1 MSLWVDK
8 YRPRSLDD
16 LHYHEAL
23 SARLKSLAAT
33 GDFPHILFYG
43 PSGAGKKTRI
53 MCVLR
58 ELYGVGVEK
67 LRIDQRV
74 FVTPSNRKL
83 DVNVVQSNYH
93 IELTPSDVGNYDRVV
108 IQDILKEIAQT
119 QQVDLNAKQR
129 FKVVI
134 INEADAL
141 TRDAQAALRRTMEK
155 YMTNMR
161 LILCANSTSKII
173 APIRSR
179 CLLVRVAAPTD
190 DEMSRVLHHVA
201 KKERFS
207 LPDTAAQSIISS
219 SEGNLRKALLVF
231 EAMKMQ
237 KPDLSGSIDV
247 AKPDWETYIATVA
260 AAIMKEQSAQRLL
273 EVRGKIYELLSHCI
287 PPGVVLKTLAERLVD
302 LVDPEIKP
310 QVIHWA
316 AYYELRMRMG
326 AKKIFHIEAF
336 IAKFMMVQKNY
347 LLQGVAQ
354 NMEMDMDF

>member
-8 YRPRSLDD
+8 YRPRSLDE
-16 LHYHEAL
+16 LHYHPELSSRLRSL
-23 SARLKSLAAT
+23 SAS

-53 MCVLR
+53 MATLR
-58 ELYGVGVEK
+58 ELYGPGVEK

-93 IELTPSDVGNYDRVV
+93 IELTPSDVGMYDRVV

-155 YMTNMR
+155 YMNNMR

-190 DEMSRVLHHVA
+190 DEMTKVLQHVA
-201 KKERFS
+201 KKERFA
-207 LPDTAAQSIISS
+207 LPTSATKSILATSQ
-219 SEGNLRKALLVF
+219 GNLRKALLVF

-237 KPDLSGSIDV
+237 KPDLTGDLEV
-247 AKPDWETYIATVA
+247 AKPDWETYCSKIADS
-260 AAIMKEQSAQRLL
+260 ILQEQSAQKLL
-273 EVRGKIYELLSHCI
+273 DVRGKIYELLSHCI
-287 PPGVVLKTLAERLVD
+287 PPTVVLKTISERIVD
-302 LVDPEIKP
+302 KVDDALKP
-310 QVIHWA
+310 QIIHWA

-326 AKKIFHIEAF
+326 SKKIFHLEAF
-336 IAKFMMVQKNY
+336 IAKVMTIYKQF
-347 LLQGVAQ
+347 
-354 NMEMDMDF
+354 NMIGYTDDYE